1 MNIYKLVGLN
11 KMDFWALRELI
22 NEFFSKVLIVVGK
35 LWSIIE
41 S

>member
-11 KMDFWALRELI
+11 KMDFWVLRELI